1 MFRVS
6 ADFMG
11 ERDFQG
17 GFDRA
22 DVDVALA
29 RIHSTFGRL
38 VFLAGMD
45 QSPADSKV
53 ERSASAREKRLFED
67 ALNLT
72 RQELVFAWFRM
83 SLTAQTEEVAQYFAA
98 QGGVQS
104 SHIAELL
111 HQWIEEKRY
120 EKLVPPTASDQMR
133 SLFCSDLKATLRL
146 LRIRVGMSEGEI
158 DQ

>member
-11 ERDFQG
+11 ERDFPG
-17 GFDRA
+17 GIDRT

-29 RIHSTFGRL
+29 RIDSTFGRL
-38 VFLAGMD
+38 VFLSGMD

-53 ERSASAREKRLFED
+53 ERSAPAREKLLFED
-67 ALNLT
+67 ALNFT
-72 RQELVFAWFRM
+72 RQELVFAWVRM
-83 SLTAQTEEVAQYFAA
+83 SLTAQTEEVAHYFAA

-104 SHIAELL
+104 SHVAELL
-111 HQWIEEKRY
+111 DQWIEEKKY
-120 EKLVPPTASDQMR
+120 EKLVPPTASDQVR

-146 LRIRVGMSEGEI
+146 LRIRLGMSEREI